1 MFVHLHLGLYYLTAT
16 GLILI
21 AINALNSATVNTY
34 IEILRTSCFDRTV
47 NKTEQP
53 KRLTDNVE
61 VHFLGLPSVDSVSPR
76 RLWSGVCDYG
86 HQYTTD
92 ILCVRWTLH
101 NKVSC
106 RLIYISDNVL
116 YIPVPVISV

>member
-76 RLWSGVCDYG
+76 RL
-86 HQYTTD
+86 
-92 ILCVRWTLH
+92 
-101 NKVSC
+101 
-106 RLIYISDNVL
+106 
-116 YIPVPVISV
+116 